1 MTDVFRSDSALGQ
14 ATTPPDFASYV
25 LDRIRYESVLV
36 QAGAR
41 VVTSSAKS
49 LTIPRILADVPM
61 AWHAELE
68 DMSGS
73 QGDADSIT
81 LDFKKVGT
89 VIRVGVETV
98 RDSDPATLQVLGD
111 NMGKALALEIDK
123 KLFAG
128 SGTSNQPKGFIY
140 GTPINGTPTALQ
152 ISGDA
157 ATPSYLSVVAARTLA
172 KTSGGKPSVLFVNP
186 AAEGTLAAQVDG
198 LNRPLLTGTADD
210 SAEVIAGQRVF
221 VTPALAGA
229 LAAPVTAAWG
239 VICDPS
245 QIVVGIREDVQLA
258 FSDQAA
264 FASDGVLVK
273 VSARVDVGINDP
285 SAIAVIGPDVP

>member
-1 MTDVFRSDSALGQ
+1 MTDVFRTDNALGQ
-14 ATTPPDFASYV
+14 ATTPPEFASYV
-25 LDRIRYESVLV
+25 LDRIRHESVLV

-41 VVTSSAKS
+41 VVTSSAKT

-61 AWHAELE
+61 AWFAELA
-68 DMSGS
+68 DMSGG
-73 QGDADSIT
+73 QGDADQIT

-89 VIRVGVETV
+89 VIQVGRETV
-98 RDSDPATLQVLGD
+98 VDSDPATLQVLGD
-111 NMGKALALEIDK
+111 NLGKALALEIDK

-128 SGTSNQPKGFIY
+128 SGASNQPHGFLY

-157 ATPSYLSVVAARTLA
+157 ATPSYASVVAARTLA
-172 KTSGGKPSVLFVNP
+172 KASGGKPSVLFVNP
-186 AAEGTLAAQVDG
+186 TAEGTLAAQVDG
-198 LNRPLLTGTADD
+198 MNRPLLTGTADD

-221 VTPALAGA
+221 VTPALAS
-229 LAAPVTAAWG
+229 LSAPVTAAWG

-245 QIVVGIREDVQLA
+245 QIIVGIRQDVQLA

-273 VSARVDVGINDP
+273 ISARVDVGLNDP
-285 SAIAVIGPDVP
+285 SAIAVIGPDVA